1 MFRRAFRILMTVVLS
16 AIVLA
21 SVTWGALALWLDGP
35 SSRTVAGTMA
45 AGLLLVSVF
54 LVELVQ
60 PVPRGLVAALLPIVA
75 VAVCW
80 GSIAPSNTRDWS
92 PDVAHAARTT
102 FEGPRV
108 TI

>member
-1 MFRRAFRILMTVVLS
+1 MIRRALGILMTVLLS

-21 SVTWGALALWLDGP
+21 GVAWAVLALWLDGP
-35 SSRTVAGTMA
+35 DSKTLAGTLA
-45 AGLLLVSVF
+45 VGLLLVSIL
-54 LVELVQ
+54 LVALVR
-60 PVPRGLVAALLPIVA
+60 PFPRGLVAALLPIVA